1 MWYPDNQVKKKFN
14 LCMLRQANKNILCKD
29 QIRIQNMYQQ
39 FKYEKLNISAKSAV
53 LRLLKFY

>member
-1 MWYPDNQVKKKFN
+1 M
-14 LCMLRQANKNILCKD
+14 QANKNILCKD

-39 FKYEKLNISAKSAV
+39 FKYEKLNMSAKNAV